1 MTFLNEVRCILQI
14 DWLRKDPMPEAEDKD
29 EIKQKR
35 LPFKEPFLLNQSSD
49 LRCFFLPKRE
59 KQHQSTKQQH
69 CKACPE
75 IYVPAQ

>member
-35 LPFKEPFLLNQSSD
+35 LPFKEPFFIN
-49 LRCFFLPKRE
+49 PGK
-59 KQHQSTKQQH
+59 
-69 CKACPE
+69 
-75 IYVPAQ
+75 